1 MKKTGA
7 VLAAAGLS
15 SRMKAFKPMLPFGG
29 TTISRHLTALIKSLG
44 VDPVVVVTGYRGE
57 ELESHL
63 SATGVRFV
71 RNERF
76 WETQMFESVKFG
88 IQSVLGECERVLIM
102 PMDLPA
108 IQPETFEQVLN
119 TEGRAV
125 RTSCA
130 GEPGHPL
137 IVDVA
142 LAGQLCRY
150 KGEGGLRG
158 AIEHS
163 GVPVTE
169 VEVDEVGVFRDVD
182 TGEEYQKLLV
192 ELLRQ
197 DSKAG

>member
-76 WETQMFESVKFG
+76 RETQMFESVKFG

-125 RTSCA
+125 RTSCV

-169 VEVDEVGVFRDVD
+169 VEVDDVGVFRDVD